1 MKGENSVKPMYIFAS
16 RMRSF
21 WVLAP
26 ITLVL
31 WLSVH
36 FNRAADGLYKLYPL
50 IVFSALAIV
59 FAIVYLFR
67 AIQISYAEI
76 KYIGR
81 FSSRDSA
88 TINEG
93 KTIVIDLLPKKK
105 VSIQLYGNEG
115 YNPEI
120 KWLQNDDGTPEDICL
135 FRGKSYGGAN
145 DARRILLYFGVDV
158 QDIEDFITSDADP
171 RNYENVTVS
180 SLTYLEHRQI
190 RIRMNTTI

>member
-1 MKGENSVKPMYIFAS
+1 MKPMYIFAS
-16 RMRSF
+16 RLRSF
-21 WVLAP
+21 WVLVP
-26 ITLVL
+26 ITIVL

-50 IVFSALAIV
+50 IIFSVIAII

-67 AIQISYAEI
+67 AIEISYAEI

-120 KWLQNDDGTPEDICL
+120 KWLQNDEGEVEDICL
-135 FRGKSYGGAN
+135 FRGKSYGGRN
-145 DARRILLYFGVDV
+145 DAARILLYFGVDAN
-158 QDIEDFITSDADP
+158 DIDAFLTSDKEPVD
-171 RNYENVTVS
+171 YENVTVA

-190 RIRMNTTI
+190 RIQMNTTI

>member
-1 MKGENSVKPMYIFAS
+1 MKPMYIFAS
-16 RMRSF
+16 RLRSF
-21 WVLAP
+21 WVLVP
-26 ITLVL
+26 ITIVL

-50 IVFSALAIV
+50 IIFSVIAII

-67 AIQISYAEI
+67 AIEISYAEI

-120 KWLQNDDGTPEDICL
+120 KWLQNDEGEVEDICL
-135 FRGKSYGGAN
+135 FRGKSYSGRN
-145 DARRILLYFGVDV
+145 DAARILLYFGVDAN
-158 QDIEDFITSDADP
+158 DIDAFLTSDKEPVD
-171 RNYENVTVS
+171 YENVTVA

-190 RIRMNTTI
+190 RIQMNTTI

>member
-1 MKGENSVKPMYIFAS
+1 MKPMYIFAS
-16 RMRSF
+16 RLRSF
-21 WVLAP
+21 WVLVP
-26 ITLVL
+26 ITIVL

-36 FNRAADGLYKLYPL
+36 FNKAADGLYKLYPL
-50 IVFSALAIV
+50 IIFSAIAII

-67 AIQISYAEI
+67 AIEISYAEI

-120 KWLQNDDGTPEDICL
+120 KWLQNDEGEVEDICL
-135 FRGKSYGGAN
+135 FRGKSYGGRN
-145 DARRILLYFGVDV
+145 DAARILLYFGVDAN
-158 QDIEDFITSDADP
+158 DIDAFLTSDKEPAD
-171 RNYENVTVS
+171 YENVTVA

-190 RIRMNTTI
+190 RIQMNTTI

>member
-1 MKGENSVKPMYIFAS
+1 MKPMYIFAS
-16 RMRSF
+16 RLRSF
-21 WVLAP
+21 WVLVP
-26 ITLVL
+26 ITIVL

-36 FNRAADGLYKLYPL
+36 FNKAADGLYKLYPL
-50 IVFSALAIV
+50 IIFSVIAII

-67 AIQISYAEI
+67 AIEISYAEI

-120 KWLQNDDGTPEDICL
+120 KWLQNDEGEVEDICL
-135 FRGKSYGGAN
+135 FRGKSYSGRN
-145 DARRILLYFGVDV
+145 DAARILLYFGVDAN
-158 QDIEDFITSDADP
+158 DIDAFLTSDKEPVD
-171 RNYENVTVS
+171 YENVTVA

-190 RIRMNTTI
+190 RIQMNTTI

>member
-1 MKGENSVKPMYIFAS
+1 MKPMYIFAS
-16 RMRSF
+16 RLRSF
-21 WVLAP
+21 WVLVP
-26 ITLVL
+26 ITIVL

-36 FNRAADGLYKLYPL
+36 FNKAADGLYKLYPL
-50 IVFSALAIV
+50 IIFSAIAII

-67 AIQISYAEI
+67 AIEISYAEI

-120 KWLQNDDGTPEDICL
+120 KWLQNDEGEVEDICL
-135 FRGKSYGGAN
+135 FRGKSYGGRN
-145 DARRILLYFGVDV
+145 DAARILLYFGVDANDV
-158 QDIEDFITSDADP
+158 DAFLTSDKEPVD
-171 RNYENVTVS
+171 YENVTVA

-190 RIRMNTTI
+190 RIQMNTTI